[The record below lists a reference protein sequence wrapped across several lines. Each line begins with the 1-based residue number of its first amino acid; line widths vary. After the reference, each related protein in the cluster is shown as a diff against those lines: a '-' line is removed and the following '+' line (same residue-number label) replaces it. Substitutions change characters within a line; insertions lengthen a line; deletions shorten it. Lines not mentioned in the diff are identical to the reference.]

1 MNTPILFRVTAFAAS
16 IVITLTLFQSVALMG
31 HPAPESTTL
40 IAQITP
46 VTILPPFKPGL
57 DKAPGR

>member
-1 MNTPILFRVTAFAAS
+1 MHTPILLRVTALAAS

-40 IAQITP
+40 IAQIAP
-46 VTILPPFKPGL
+46 DVMLP
-57 DKAPGR
+57 